1 MDTTGLCPALP
12 SYGATLPMRISS
24 PGFLAKFTRRSRM
37 TAESS
42 VELLARARTGDDR
55 ALEELLARHVPALR
69 RWARGRLPRWARDMA
84 ETEDLVQDTVLR
96 SLRNLNAFDY
106 RHAGAL
112 QAYLRQAVMNRV
124 RDECRRV
131 ARRPVQTAIDDAQP
145 DDGLSPLETA
155 IGVEAVESYETALQT
170 LRDDDRQ
177 AIVGRLEMDYSYEEL
192 AVMLGKSSPGAARVA
207 VSRALVRL
215 AEAMGRG
222 R

>member
-1 MDTTGLCPALP
+1 
-12 SYGATLPMRISS
+12 
-24 PGFLAKFTRRSRM
+24 
-37 TAESS
+37 
-42 VELLARARTGDDR
+42 
-55 ALEELLARHVPALR
+55 
-69 RWARGRLPRWARDMA
+69 
-84 ETEDLVQDTVLR
+84 
-96 SLRNLNAFDY
+96 
-106 RHAGAL
+106 
-112 QAYLRQAVMNRV
+112 
-124 RDECRRV
+124 
-131 ARRPVQTAIDDAQP
+131 VQTAINDATP

>member
-1 MDTTGLCPALP
+1 MVKFGNARRVL
-12 SYGATLPMRISS
+12 
-24 PGFLAKFTRRSRM
+24 FL
-37 TAESS
+37 
-42 VELLARARTGDDR
+42 VDR
-55 ALEELLARHVPALR
+55 A
-69 RWARGRLPRWARDMA
+69 
-84 ETEDLVQDTVLR
+84 
-96 SLRNLNAFDY
+96 NL
-106 RHAGAL
+106 G
-112 QAYLRQAVMNRV
+112 RQALK
-124 RDECRRV
+124 EFQQY
-131 ARRPVQTAIDDAQP
+131 ATP

>member
-12 SYGATLPMRISS
+12 SYGATLPVRISS

-96 SLRNLNAFDY
+96 SLRN
-106 RHAGAL
+106 
-112 QAYLRQAVMNRV
+112 Q
-124 RDECRRV
+124 
-131 ARRPVQTAIDDAQP
+131 
-145 DDGLSPLETA
+145 
-155 IGVEAVESYETALQT
+155 IG
-170 LRDDDRQ
+170 
-177 AIVGRLEMDYSYEEL
+177 
-192 AVMLGKSSPGAARVA
+192 
-207 VSRALVRL
+207 RAHV
-215 AEAMGRG
+215 
-222 R
+222 

>member
-1 MDTTGLCPALP
+1 MDTHVPYPALLV
-12 SYGATLPMRISS
+12 YGAVLPVRISS
-24 PGFLAKFTRRSRM
+24 PGFLAQFRQRFRM

-84 ETEDLVQDTVLR
+84 ETEDIVQDTVLR

-131 ARRPVQTAIDDAQP
+131 ARRPAQTEIDDATP
-145 DDGLSPLETA
+145 DDGLSPLEAA
-155 IGVEAVESYETALQT
+155 IGVEAVESYEAALQT
-170 LRDDDRQ
+170 LREDDRQ
-177 AIVGRLEMDYSYEEL
+177 AIVGRLEMDFSYEEL

-215 AEAMGRG
+215 AEAMSHGR
-222 R
+222 